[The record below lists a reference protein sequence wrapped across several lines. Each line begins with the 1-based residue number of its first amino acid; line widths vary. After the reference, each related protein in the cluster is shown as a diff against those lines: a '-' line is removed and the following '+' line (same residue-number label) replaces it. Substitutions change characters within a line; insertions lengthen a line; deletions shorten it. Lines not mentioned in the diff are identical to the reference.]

1 MKHTVL
7 EGGTI
12 NLDSRSDAILKV
24 DIEMEDGTRLS
35 TIVAPGSTFSFTAGS
50 TGAVVDVN
58 IYSPSINA
66 TGIPN

>member
-1 MKHTVL
+1 MRRTVQ

-24 DIEMEDGTRLS
+24 DVEMEDGTKIS
-35 TIVAPGSTFSFTAGS
+35 TIVAPGSTFRFTAGS
-50 TGAVVDVN
+50 TSAFVDVN